1 MAAKKGR
8 RDKHAAQEARRAA
21 QMKRLAESTSAS
33 GETGAQRRQAER
45 DEAARIA
52 AAGPSAARWLVP
64 APIDVV
70 ADLLALDPRTRLRG
84 RGDEELRALAGHA
97 EHLVTLGATVPSG
110 RTLGEVVVPDD
121 EARAA
126 LEPAL
131 DLDTLLSGGPVSDGT
146 QDRVIRLAEELLAR
160 AEEHRRGEVDLHALV
175 APVGAPR
182 HPRADGI
189 ETTVR
194 VALDGV
200 AVPAGPDP
208 AVVVTTAGWLAV
220 APTELFLAAARG
232 MLVGD
237 ERDVAGAALHTWLT
251 EVAADPGEP
260 WFMALSTIVDVD
272 VPPLLQQAAAR
283 AGSDHADVA
292 GSVLVELIGLRHP
305 LA

>member
-8 RDKHAAQEARRAA
+8 RDKHAAQQARREA

-45 DEAARIA
+45 DEAARMA

-64 APIDVV
+64 APVDVV

-84 RGDEELRALAGHA
+84 RGDEELRTLAGHV
-97 EHLVTLGATVPSG
+97 ERLVTLGAEVPSG
-110 RTLGEVVVPDD
+110 RSLAEVVVPDAG
-121 EARAA
+121 ARAA
-126 LEPAL
+126 LEPEL
-131 DLDTLLSGGPVSDGT
+131 DLDALLSGGPVSDGT
-146 QDRVIRLAEELLAR
+146 QDRVVRLAEELLAR

-182 HPRADGI
+182 HPLADGL

-194 VALDGV
+194 VALDGMP
-200 AVPAGPDP
+200 VPAGPDP

-220 APTELFLAAARG
+220 APTELFLTAGRG

-251 EVAADPGEP
+251 RVAADPGEP

-272 VPPLLQQAAAR
+272 VASLLQQAAAR